1 MTGKTKRQWA
11 YRGNLVAV
19 AALTLLV
26 NLPAAAG
33 GFRLEPGA
41 ATRLDTGERQ
51 NYTTVIITNPDAA
64 PGRLTLGAPIGR
76 IVEVPARGQVELYG
90 AYGTRTAPGNR
101 DTLFRNAAP
110 ALKRFGRGFTVS
122 KAVAGMY
129 RGPAA

>member
-26 NLPAAAG
+26 NRPAAAG

-41 ATRLDTGERQ
+41 ATRIDTGERQ
-51 NYTTVIITNPDAA
+51 NYTTVTITNPEAA

-90 AYGTRTAPGNR
+90 AYGTRTVGVTNTGSSRLEIETRYFETPR
-101 DTLFRNAAP
+101 LP
-110 ALKRFGRGFTVS
+110 
-122 KAVAGMY
+122 
-129 RGPAA
+129 